1 MGVLHT
7 GYLEKYNPANR
18 HTKKRFVVLTHVGLH
33 WFKVCQCI
41 SEYLGHLQVDQKT
54 TYYSKN
60 LSDAGSSRG
69 LSITFHMHMCV
80 NLTHWP
86 LGQIRIRILTD
97 TDLCSNLLSLQRES
111 GYDLF
116 GEERG
121 SLNVG
126 ELTKCTMTTDSACT
140 FEVRANTRW

>member
-1 MGVLHT
+1 MAPQGVSGAGGPSKGSNMGVLHT

-54 TYYSKN
+54 TYYSKK

-69 LSITFHMHMCV
+69 LSSSSTCTCV
-80 NLTHWP
+80 P
-86 LGQIRIRILTD
+86 L
-97 TDLCSNLLSLQRES
+97 
-111 GYDLF
+111 
-116 GEERG
+116 
-121 SLNVG
+121 
-126 ELTKCTMTTDSACT
+126 
-140 FEVRANTRW
+140 